1 MSIDYFFNKNF
12 LFCSKAYKINIIAA
26 VMLITTGFLYS
37 APVITLQDEISN
49 KKNKCT
55 FYGIPIKENSKVLF
69 VVDCSASMKEKASK
83 SRNKNKLDVLR
94 DELQAIVKQMN
105 SDNQASGFAIVTFGS
120 FSQRFPAVNLYS
132 KNAILPALEA
142 RGETRMCKAWT
153 LAVDVIQKE
162 KIDTVYFLTDGNPS
176 DRFRLR
182 WLNDL
187 LKQNKINNLTIHCI
201 CLGRNRQ
208 LMREIAAAYN
218 GQYKYIR

>member
-1 MSIDYFFNKNF
+1 MEKVIYDEKNGLWYELQGDYYIPCLK
-12 LFCSKAYKINIIAA
+12 LPEEQQPI
-26 VMLITTGFLYS
+26 
-37 APVITLQDEISN
+37 
-49 KKNKCT
+49 
-55 FYGIPIKENSKVLF
+55 GIWGQRHLRHIKENSKVLF

-132 KNAILPALEA
+132 KNAILPALAA

-153 LAVDVIQKE
+153 LAVDVIKKE

-182 WLNDL
+182 WLNNL
-187 LKQNKINNLTIHCI
+187 LKRNEIDKLTIHCI
-201 CLGRNRQ
+201 CLGKNRQ
-208 LMREIAAAYN
+208 MMREIAAAYN
-218 GQYKYIR
+218 GQYKCIR